1 MDKKQLGKILLKSI
15 KQFFIVSVGV
25 LIGGALTIYYQ
36 GELEWISLTV
46 FVVSIVLGVLLATY
60 CPKKTWANDIFY
72 SVVSIGLNA
81 QLLGFAT
88 TYILLNFDLE
98 IAGFDSSLA
107 DYLENSDMFGSPDL
121 WKPLFIVFCYLLMVV
136 SYECIEERASNKM
149 NDNNIASD

>member
-1 MDKKQLGKILLKSI
+1 MLCKSI

-60 CPKKTWANDIFY
+60 CPKKKWANDIFY

-81 QLLGFAT
+81 QFLGFAT
-88 TYILLNFDLE
+88 TYILLNFDSE
-98 IAGFDSSLA
+98 MAGFDSSLVS
-107 DYLENSDMFGSPDL
+107 YLENSGMFGSPNL
-121 WKPLFIVFCYLLMVV
+121 CNPIIIMIIYLIMVIG
-136 SYECIEERASNKM
+136 YELCKERASNKM